1 MDEFG
6 SAVRHNDDAN
16 SRIAPFL
23 YAPNNKLDKAIISYS
38 LLWLVKDVK
47 AGEEI
52 TRDHLFGIPET
63 GGRLARSSILY
74 DIPMDKFDN
83 QFR

>member
-38 LLWLVKDVK
+38 VSMVYMWD
-47 AGEEI
+47 I
-52 TRDHLFGIPET
+52 WRET
-63 GGRLARSSILY
+63 YTVILSA
-74 DIPMDKFDN
+74 
-83 QFR
+83 